1 MNTFGTL
8 FRLTDFG
15 ESHGPAI
22 GGVIDGMV
30 PDFTVDMDF
39 IRGAL
44 GRRRP
49 GQSRLTTQRREADE
63 VRFLSGIFEGRTT
76 GTPIA
81 FVIENSDQRSADYS
95 EVARAFRPCHAD
107 YTYRAKYGHRD
118 YRGGGRA
125 SARETAVRVV
135 GGALAQQV
143 LAAKGITIT
152 AYTSAIGGVAMSG
165 GVGDYSADAIE
176 ANPVRCPDAAAAA
189 LMEQEIMAAKK
200 ADDTLGGVISCTIK
214 GLPAGVGEPIFGKLQ
229 AMLAAAMMSINAAKG
244 FEYGDGFAAATMRGS
259 ESVDTFVSD
268 SEGHVSTLTNHSGG
282 IQGGI
287 SNGMPVTFRVA
298 FKPIATMPRPLDTI
312 DVDGKATVIEVGGRH
327 DCCVVP
333 RAVPVV
339 EAMAAMTVLD
349 ALMLS
354 CATKL

>member
-1 MNTFGTL
+1 
-8 FRLTDFG
+8 
-15 ESHGPAI
+15 
-22 GGVIDGMV
+22 
-30 PDFTVDMDF
+30 
-39 IRGAL
+39 
-44 GRRRP
+44 
-49 GQSRLTTQRREADE
+49 
-63 VRFLSGIFEGRTT
+63 
-76 GTPIA
+76 
-81 FVIENSDQRSADYS
+81 
-95 EVARAFRPCHAD
+95 
-107 YTYRAKYGHRD
+107 
-118 YRGGGRA
+118 
-125 SARETAVRVV
+125 
-135 GGALAQQV
+135 
-143 LAAKGITIT
+143 
-152 AYTSAIGGVAMSG
+152 MSG
-165 GVGDYSADAIE
+165 GVGDYNADAIE

-200 ADDTLGGVISCTIK
+200 AGDTLGGVISCIIK